1 MIPFLG
7 VYSNRI
13 FTCSSTVA
21 TVHENCTRGNGHQ
34 LMRLENRLVMPCPG
48 VTKCPMKLDL
58 VVTSFMLATT
68 IVRVFLFKSFMT
80 KAKTDMAAELLSSLG
95 KDHIGPTGLESR

>member
-1 MIPFLG
+1 
-7 VYSNRI
+7 
-13 FTCSSTVA
+13 
-21 TVHENCTRGNGHQ
+21 
-34 LMRLENRLVMPCPG
+34 
-48 VTKCPMKLDL
+48 MKLDL

-95 KDHIGPTGLESR
+95 KDHIGPTGLESRKCKRIIDLEIMRSHGGMCGIGRGQT

>member
-1 MIPFLG
+1 
-7 VYSNRI
+7 
-13 FTCSSTVA
+13 
-21 TVHENCTRGNGHQ
+21 
-34 LMRLENRLVMPCPG
+34 MRLEKRLVMPCPG

-80 KAKTDMAAELLSSLG
+80 KVKTDMAAELLSSLG

>member
-1 MIPFLG
+1 
-7 VYSNRI
+7 
-13 FTCSSTVA
+13 
-21 TVHENCTRGNGHQ
+21 
-34 LMRLENRLVMPCPG
+34 
-48 VTKCPMKLDL
+48 MKLDL
-58 VVTSFMLATT
+58 LVTSFMLAST